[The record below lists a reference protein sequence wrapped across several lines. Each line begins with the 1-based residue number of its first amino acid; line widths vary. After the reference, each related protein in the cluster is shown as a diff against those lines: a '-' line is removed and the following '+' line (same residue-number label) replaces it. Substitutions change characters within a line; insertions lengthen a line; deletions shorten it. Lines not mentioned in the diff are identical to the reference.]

1 MPLPISLAFAGVF
14 ALFNLWLAYR
24 CVRIR
29 LSGPGGVGDLGIP
42 VLQARMRAHANFVEY
57 TPFVL
62 ILMALLE
69 YSGGSTELLKG
80 VGIVLFAGASSS
92 CLWHR
97 TAPVHDAT
105 HWRGGNVDRI
115 TDARHLGD
123 TDSRARLV
131 ADRPL
136 SPYLAA
142 ILAGSLL
149 SRRDNSERTVGLLA
163 PDGDRS
169 SALRDL
175 IEKAGDAAN

>member
-14 ALFNLWLAYR
+14 ALFNLWLAYC

-80 VGIVLFAGASSS
+80 VGIVYLLARVLHAFGIERPRFTMQLIGAVGTWIVLLMLAIWAIRTAVHASS
-92 CLWHR
+92 
-97 TAPVHDAT
+97 PIVH
-105 HWRGGNVDRI
+105 
-115 TDARHLGD
+115 
-123 TDSRARLV
+123 
-131 ADRPL
+131 
-136 SPYLAA
+136 
-142 ILAGSLL
+142 
-149 SRRDNSERTVGLLA
+149 
-163 PDGDRS
+163 
-169 SALRDL
+169 
-175 IEKAGDAAN
+175 